1 MSDYPQYHSEYTG
14 KYIDDTITEARKM
27 LENESDR
34 VSAEDLRNNAEAR
47 RNEAEAAR
55 VAAEAERVAAE
66 GNRTTAESSR
76 VTAEAAREAAEQAR
90 ADGATG
96 IEAGRKAA
104 AQSAFIAR
112 LWAEGMPGAPIIVL
126 DELEETTVSAGALS
140 GVVSTLLNSGY
151 YLYDGLDYAI
161 TVNGETSIVMAEN
174 QTLKAKGFEVRAD
187 NGQLILDN
195 SAGTEP
201 VTISINRV
209 SALPEL
215 PDTSAR
221 EEADRARLW
230 AVGPQYT
237 PPNTTDTCEETTVA
251 AGDILYL
258 YNPDGD
264 GETQYWIHDGY
275 DYAVTVNGE
284 TETVTALGQS
294 LEAMGVT
301 FEIVDSFFGNI
312 SSSSLEIYNSNAED
326 VTVSFARVSGPE
338 AVPVTSARAEALRA
352 AKFAT
357 EAAERKKEM
366 ERYVDDAL
374 DGITEERLLTI
385 ESQIADILYEPI
397 TISSFGHDA
406 GTRELGEVVEAVTLT
421 WATSKAPAALELDGE
436 AIDAALISKQLEG
449 LNLTETT
456 SWKLVATD
464 ERGATAEKTATLSF
478 LNGVYYG
485 AGAAPEGVD
494 TSFLTKT
501 LTGSRKRTFA
511 ANAGD
516 GEYIWYA
523 LPVRLGACTFRVGGF
538 EGGFDLYAT
547 VDYTNGY
554 GYTEPYYIY
563 RSGQT
568 GLGSTTVEVS

>member
-1 MSDYPQYHSEYTG
+1 MSDYPKYYSEYTG

-27 LENESDR
+27 LENESNR

-47 RNEAEAAR
+47 RNEAETAR

-151 YLYDGLDYAI
+151 YLYDGLDYAV
-161 TVNGETSIVMAEN
+161 TVDGETSIVMAEN
-174 QTLKAKGFEVRAD
+174 QTLKAKGFEVRAA

-201 VTISINRV
+201 VTISIKRV

-221 EEADRARLW
+221 
-230 AVGPQYT
+230 
-237 PPNTTDTCEETTVA
+237 
-251 AGDILYL
+251 
-258 YNPDGD
+258 
-264 GETQYWIHDGY
+264 
-275 DYAVTVNGE
+275 
-284 TETVTALGQS
+284 
-294 LEAMGVT
+294 
-301 FEIVDSFFGNI
+301 
-312 SSSSLEIYNSNAED
+312 
-326 VTVSFARVSGPE
+326 
-338 AVPVTSARAEALRA
+338 AEALRA
-352 AKFAT
+352 AKFAA

-366 ERYVDDAL
+366 EQYVDDAL

-397 TISSFGHDA
+397 TISSFSHDA

-436 AIDAALISKQLEG
+436 AIDAALTSKTLEG

-456 SWKLVATD
+456 SWKLVAID
-464 ERGATAEKTATLSF
+464 ERGATSEKTTTLSF

-494 TSFLTKT
+494 TSFLTKI
-501 LTGSRKRTFA
+501 LTSTRKRTFA

-547 VDYTNGY
+547 VDYTNGF